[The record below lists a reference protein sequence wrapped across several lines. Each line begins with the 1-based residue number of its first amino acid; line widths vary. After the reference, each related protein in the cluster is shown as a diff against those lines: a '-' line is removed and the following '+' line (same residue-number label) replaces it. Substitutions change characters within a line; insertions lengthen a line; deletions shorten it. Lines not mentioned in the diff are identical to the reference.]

1 MKRFVAALAAASVVM
16 LLLAVPVFAQELT
29 GGCVLQVRS
38 FDGPG
43 KTGNAVDQGEENGEI
58 AEGEVGSQT
67 RPFKV
72 DPEGSIDFF
81 FSTAPTVFVNNHW
94 AIYAQGIPVAILS
107 GSDDNPLDVDETG
120 VVELGDIV
128 SKLPFKVVGVFYVS
142 GDLWGNNDANH
153 CHGSGYVQL
162 LGDAVG
168 TPIWILAAGLLL
180 LGGVGIL
187 FAVPYSTTWETD
199 PNAGEHLHSGP
210 ITDEP
215 PVNPPSN
222 LA

>member
-1 MKRFVAALAAASVVM
+1 MRRLVAALAAASVVSM
-16 LLLAVPVFAQELT
+16 LFVFPVFAQELT

-38 FDGPG
+38 FEGTQASG
-43 KTGNAVDQGEENGEI
+43 AKVDEGQANGI
-58 AEGEVGSQT
+58 IYEGDVGSQS

-72 DPEGSIDFF
+72 DPEGSVDFL

-94 AIYAQGIPVAILS
+94 TIYAQGIPVALLS
-107 GSDDNPLDVDETG
+107 GSDDNPMDVDETG

-128 SKLPFKVVGVFYVS
+128 ARLPFKVVGVFYVS

-168 TPIWILAAGLLL
+168 TPIWILAAALLA

-187 FAVPYSTTWETD
+187 FAVPWSRTWETD
-199 PNAGEHLHSGP
+199 PNAGERLHTGP
-210 ITDEP
+210 VTDP
-215 PVNPPSN
+215 PPPQ
-222 LA
+222 A